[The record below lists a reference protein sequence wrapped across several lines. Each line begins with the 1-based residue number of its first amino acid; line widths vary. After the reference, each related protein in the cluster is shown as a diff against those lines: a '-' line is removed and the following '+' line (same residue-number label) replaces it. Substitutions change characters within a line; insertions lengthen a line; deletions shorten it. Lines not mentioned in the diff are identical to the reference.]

1 MFSYTCKLH
10 INFYVRIPTYT
21 GDRAVFQRCTSRR
34 ESSLMT
40 LSPPL
45 RLSSENL
52 SKALIGTI
60 DEHKK
65 LVVKKDLL
73 SALHIQNKHNIS
85 ISDCTFSRL

>member
-52 SKALIGTI
+52 SKTLIGTI

-65 LVVKKDLL
+65 QDLL